1 MKLGKAIYTEEG
13 KLLLGRGVIINEFF
27 VKNLTKRGISS
38 VFIHDGA
45 TEDVDPTES
54 ISEMVRGSTIAHLRN
69 LFDSLE
75 DINKEMKDQSFQAV
89 SSAVT
94 SKQFIDT
101 FGKNPAFQK
110 LTEDASKMVDQLMGG
125 DVTIGLNSIKT
136 FDNYTFQHSLDVSI
150 VAIMMA
156 KKYGLPEKRLRE
168 LGLGCLLHDMGKVLI
183 PVDIVNKPGK
193 LTEQEFIIMKSH
205 PFIGYELTKGV
216 SSIGLL
222 PPHIALQHHEKQ
234 DGTGYPRG
242 LTGNNHLKIDMIPRT
257 IHLFGNIVAV
267 ADVYDALGSD
277 RPYRPALP
285 PEKVFSIIREMS
297 GTHLNS
303 QAVNLLFKIAPV
315 YPVGTTVRVISQDK
329 YGYIG
334 VVVTLNQGSLNRPNI
349 RLILDNRKM
358 RIDPININLEESLDV
373 QVESIIL

>member
-13 KLLLGRGVIINEFF
+13 KLLLGCGVIINNFF
-27 VKNLTKRGISS
+27 VRNLAKRGISS
-38 VFIHDGA
+38 IFIHDGA
-45 TEDVDPTES
+45 TEDVDPTEN
-54 ISEMVRGSTIAHLRN
+54 ISEMVRGTTIAHLRA

-75 DINKEMKDQSFQAV
+75 EINKEMKNQSFQAV

-94 SKQFIDT
+94 SKQFVET
-101 FGKNPAFQK
+101 FGNNPAFQK
-110 LTEDASKMVDQLMGG
+110 ITEDASKMVDQLMSG
-125 DVTIGLNSIKT
+125 DVTLGLNSIKT
-136 FDNYTFQHSLDVSI
+136 YDNYTFQHSLDVSI
-150 VAIMMA
+150 VSIMMA

-168 LGLGCLLHDMGKVLI
+168 MGIGCLLHDMGKVLI
-183 PVDIVNKPGK
+183 PEDIVNKQGK
-193 LTEQEFIIMKSH
+193 LTEQEFTIMKSH

-216 SSIGLL
+216 PSIGLL
-222 PPHIALQHHEKQ
+222 PPHVALQHHEKQ

-242 LTGNNHLKIDMIPRT
+242 LTGNNHLKIDMVPRT

-297 GTHLNS
+297 GTHLNN
-303 QAVNLLFKIAPV
+303 QAVDILFKIAPI
-315 YPVGTTVRVISQDK
+315 YPVGTTIRVISQDK
-329 YGYIG
+329 LGSIG
-334 VVVTLNQGSLNRPNI
+334 VVVSLNEGPLNRPNI

-358 RIDPININLEESLDV
+358 KIAPIDINLTEKMDV
-373 QVESIIL
+373 SVKSIIL